1 MTQDLQPRFHLGAW
15 LVDAVFRALIVVAR
29 WMPYR
34 RRVPV
39 VGWVFSNL
47 IAPLAGHRRR
57 IRANLALVC
66 PDMPPSKVRK
76 LCRAVPDNIGRNL
89 IELYSP
95 EDFLAR
101 VSTIPPTG
109 PGMARL
115 RAAQD
120 AGQPVIL
127 VSGHFGNFNA
137 WRAVMQAQGIAAA
150 SLYRPMNNRY
160 FDAHYV
166 DALGH
171 IASPMFARNRQGMAA
186 MLRHLRQG
194 GALVILVDQRM
205 GAGAPLRFFGHR
217 AYTAL
222 SAAELALKFGALLVP
237 IYAVRQENGLDFS
250 VTVEEPVPPSTPEM
264 MTQTLNDSLEAMVR
278 CHMDQWFWI
287 HRRWATPRRH
297 QALHQ
302 TQDRPGLNDD
312 VA

>member
-1 MTQDLQPRFHLGAW
+1 MTDNMHSRFHRGDW
-15 LVDAVFRALIVVAR
+15 LLDAVFRALIAAAR
-29 WMPYR
+29 WLPYQ

-39 VGWVFSNL
+39 GGWVFSRL
-47 IAPLAGHRRR
+47 IAPVAGHRRR

-66 PDMPPSKVRK
+66 PDMPTSEVER

-109 PGMARL
+109 PGVARL
-115 RAAQD
+115 RAAHD

-137 WRAVMQAQGIAAA
+137 WRAVMHAQGITAA

-166 DALGH
+166 AALGR
-171 IASPMFARNRQGMAA
+171 IASPMFARTRRGMTA
-186 MLRHLRQG
+186 MLRYLRQG

-205 GAGAPLRFFGHR
+205 GSGHPLSFFGHP

-222 SAAELALKFGALLVP
+222 SAAELALKFNALLVP
-237 IYAVRQENGLDFS
+237 IYAVRLENGLDF
-250 VTVEEPVPPSTPEM
+250 TVKIEDPVPHSTPEA
-264 MTQTLNDSLEAMVR
+264 MTQALNTSLEAMVR
-278 CHMDQWFWI
+278 RHMDQWFWI
-287 HRRWATPRRH
+287 HRRWAKPRRH
-297 QALHQ
+297 QG
-302 TQDRPGLNDD
+302 PGGLGLDD
-312 VA
+312 DLA